1 MIEGKISMSQLII
14 TKSLSMY
21 KRDWIKKDIKE
32 LEEKLLNMVS
42 KSKVSESLELQLK
55 KKQDELENAPPYPA
69 HKMLAERMA
78 ERDSGNAPSSG
89 ERMGYVYISAAA
101 GQLAPKIQGD
111 RIESL
116 DYIKAKNLQPDYQ
129 YYIEHQLMKPIGQLF
144 GIMVEKIPGCPPLP
158 DASDGKRESLAIDL
172 LFGKALN
179 ACDKKAT
186 RNFMEK
192 QFGVT
197 VVPTTTTSK
206 PTGERH
212 SARIA
217 EAASKPKQTSLDTYF
232 LTKMIVNEYKEQKT
246 KEKKAATEAAE
257 KKDKKKKK

>member
-1 MIEGKISMSQLII
+1 
-14 TKSLSMY
+14 
-21 KRDWIKKDIKE
+21 
-32 LEEKLLNMVS
+32 
-42 KSKVSESLELQLK
+42 
-55 KKQDELENAPPYPA
+55 
-69 HKMLAERMA
+69 
-78 ERDSGNAPSSG
+78 
-89 ERMGYVYISAAA
+89 
-101 GQLAPKIQGD
+101 
-111 RIESL
+111 
-116 DYIKAKNLQPDYQ
+116 
-129 YYIEHQLMKPIGQLF
+129 MKPIGQLF
-144 GIMVEKIPGCPPLP
+144 GIMVEKIPGCPPLGHA

-197 VVPTTTTSK
+197 VVPSTNASK
-206 PTGERH
+206 ASGERY

-232 LTKMIVNEYKEQKT
+232 LTKMIVNEYDEQKK
-246 KEKKAATEAAE
+246 KEKKTATEAAE